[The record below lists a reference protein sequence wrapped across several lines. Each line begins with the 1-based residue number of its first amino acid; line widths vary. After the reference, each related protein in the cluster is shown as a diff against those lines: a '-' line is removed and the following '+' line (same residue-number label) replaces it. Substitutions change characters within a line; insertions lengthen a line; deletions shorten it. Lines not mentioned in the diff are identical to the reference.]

1 MGADPLARQDLDDT
15 DAEGAG
21 DYEDEDED
29 EDEDDGEEEEEGV
42 EYEDDYYHPLSEMPE
57 PLADVSTGYTLVSH
71 ALAGEA
77 EGEEE
82 ELEMGAITQIAVGD
96 KVEVLCGLRNAGDEP
111 LHVAFIT
118 GSLNNPY
125 SFGEYLTNF
134 SETTV
139 NRTVAP
145 HSEISLDYKFDLPEF
160 GIRVGPYLIALTV
173 FYAAGSGVNALNHS
187 NTFFNETIQATEG
200 LGAMDSK
207 SFFTLVL
214 ILAVCAV
221 FFHMS
226 MKKRCARPRMPF
238 AVRAAARDS
247 AGPDNCGVFVCAAGP
262 PRRRRRRR
270 PARRATWPTTPTR
283 CPGIS
288 AAGRAARS
296 GGDRMQLSCPA
307 YACLPLGDAHADGRH
322 G

>member
-214 ILAVCAV
+214 ILSVCAV

-226 MKKRCARPRMPF
+226 MKKRCAHHRMILRGRLLRQLVSF
-238 AVRAAARDS
+238 RCVLRASSKAKKAAAS
-247 AGPDNCGVFVCAAGP
+247 AEGDVADYADTMS
-262 PRRRRRRR
+262 RH
-270 PARRATWPTTPTR
+270 
-283 CPGIS
+283 I
-288 AAGRAARS
+288 RS
-296 GGDRMQLSCPA
+296 GGQ
-307 YACLPLGDAHADGRH
+307 GGRKRR
-322 G
+322 